1 MSGFPESL
9 TAYQD
14 AALKAL
20 GRRYIRSVDDPDP
33 DTYRLQLVA
42 LGVND
47 ELGIQWM
54 LESWKVLREE
64 REQPPEVVPASV
76 AADKQASDAQWSLIR
91 QLLKGQKPPDGPLT
105 KDEASRVIDQ
115 LKDGS
120 YKAEAWAV
128 PF

>member
-14 AALKAL
+14 AAVKAL
-20 GRRYIRSVDDPDP
+20 GKRYIRGVDEPD
-33 DTYRLQLVA
+33 DAEFRLKLHD
-42 LGVND
+42 LGVED
-47 ELGIQWM
+47 GLGITWM
-54 LESWKVLREE
+54 LTAWRVLRDE
-64 REQPPEVVPASV
+64 REQPPEVRPASV
-76 AADKQASDAQWSLIR
+76 AADSEASEAQWSLIR
-91 QLLKGQKPPDGPLT
+91 RLLDGAAPPDGPLT
-105 KDEASRVIDQ
+105 KEQASMVIDQ